1 MLSLLRNRFGVP
13 GALAVVALVF
23 AMAGGALAAKKVI
36 ITKLSQISPSV
47 QKQLKG
53 KAGPA
58 GAKGDTG
65 AVGPQ
70 GPAGSAGKDG
80 SNGAAGPAGPAG
92 PTGPTGS
99 PWVAGGTLP
108 AGSTETGGFAI
119 QTDFLEDAGEG
130 LGITSISFPI
140 PLAAPLPETK
150 TVFAPNANCPGTA
163 AAPKAAPGF
172 LCVYPEVGVGLA
184 IQKLSPKETPGAST
198 AGAIVVLHGGGGE
211 IARGTFAVTG

>member
-1 MLSLLRNRFGVP
+1 MFSLSRSRFGIP
-13 GALAVVALVF
+13 GVIAVVALVF

-36 ITKLSQISPSV
+36 ITKLSQISPGV

-53 KAGPA
+53 KTGPAGPA
-58 GAKGDTG
+58 GPAGTKGDTG

-80 SNGAAGPAGPAG
+80 SNGAPGAP
-92 PTGPTGS
+92 GS

-119 QTDFLEDAGEG
+119 QTDFLENAGVG

-140 PLAAPLPETK
+140 PLAGALPETK

-163 AAPKAAPGF
+163 AAPKAASGF
-172 LCVYPEVGVGLA
+172 LCVYPEVGAGLA
-184 IQKLSPKETPGAST
+184 IQKLSPAELPGAST
-198 AGAIVVLHGGGGE
+198 AGAIVVLQGGGGE

>member
-1 MLSLLRNRFGVP
+1 MFSLSRSRFGIP
-13 GALAVVALVF
+13 GAIAVVALVF

-36 ITKLSQISPSV
+36 ITKLSQISPGV

-53 KAGPA
+53 KTGPAGPA
-58 GAKGDTG
+58 GPAGMKGDTG
-65 AVGPQ
+65 AIGPQ

-80 SNGAAGPAGPAG
+80 SNGAPGPA
-92 PTGPTGS
+92 GS

-119 QTDFLEDAGEG
+119 QTNFLEDAGEG

-140 PLAAPLPETK
+140 PLAAALPETK
-150 TVFAPNANCPGTA
+150 TVFAPNVNCPGTA
-163 AAPKAAPGF
+163 AAPKAASGF

-184 IQKLSPKETPGAST
+184 IQKLSPAEAPGAST
-198 AGAIVVLHGGGGE
+198 AGAVVVLHGGGGE